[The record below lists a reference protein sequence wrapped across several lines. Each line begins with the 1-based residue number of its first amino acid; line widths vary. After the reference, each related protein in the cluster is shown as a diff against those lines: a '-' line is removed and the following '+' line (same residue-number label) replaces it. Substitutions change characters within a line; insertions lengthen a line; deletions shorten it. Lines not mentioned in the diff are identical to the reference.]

1 MTSPRHG
8 HQRPTRPSRGRE
20 KRWRGLERLEGGRP
34 SRALLVALLLA
45 SVSLIT
51 LDQQTDDGPVEA
63 GRTAVGEALGPLQ
76 AGTAGLVRPFAAV
89 PSWLRT
95 QDSLRHE
102 VSTLEAE
109 NARLRGEQA
118 TTGLDR
124 NRLAE
129 LDGLTSAAQDGGFTL
144 VPARV
149 IGMGP
154 LQSFS
159 RTVTIDAGSRAGITP
174 DMTVLDNDGLVGRV
188 LRTTRTTAT
197 VLLVMDPESVV
208 GGRLGDSME
217 IGFLRGRGSIEDSGQ
232 LTLDLVDG
240 TVAPD
245 EGDTVVTWGSDGG
258 APYVPG
264 VPIGTVA
271 QVWSSPRETAKFA
284 VIDPFV
290 DFSSL
295 DLVGVA
301 VPSGTRSDRGVL
313 EADGSIR

>member
-1 MTSPRHG
+1 MTA
-8 HQRPTRPSRGRE
+8 PTNPYRGRE
-20 KRWRGLERLEGGRP
+20 RRWRGAGRLDGPTP

-45 SVSLIT
+45 CACLIT
-51 LDQQTDDGPVEA
+51 LDQQTDGPVEA
-63 GRTAVGEALGPLQ
+63 GREVVGEAVGPLQ
-76 AGTAGLVRPFAAV
+76 SGAAGLVRPFTAV
-89 PSWLRT
+89 PEWLRT
-95 QDSLRHE
+95 QSSLRE
-102 VSTLEAE
+102 DVAALEAE
-109 NARLRGEQA
+109 NSRLRQEAA
-118 TTGLDR
+118 TSGLDR

-129 LDGLTSAAQDGGFTL
+129 LDGLTRAAQDGGFTL

-149 IGMGP
+149 VAMGP
-154 LQSFS
+154 MQSFS
-159 RTVTIDAGSRAGITP
+159 RTVTIDAGERAGVTP
-174 DMTVLDNDGLVGRV
+174 DMTVIDNDGLVGRV

-208 GGRLGDSME
+208 GGRVGESME
-217 IGFLRGRGSIEDSGQ
+217 IGFLRGRGAIEDGGR

-240 TVAPD
+240 SVVPA

-258 APYVPG
+258 APYVAG
-264 VPIGTVA
+264 VPIGRVQ

-284 VIDPFV
+284 EIEPFV